1 MPPSV
6 GLATSLGQLIK
17 PGQAALGLTALGLS
31 ALAADKQAP
40 HERPQLDGSVIT
52 AVTRPIC
59 ICVQE
64 PSRRRMDSAK
74 LKVHPFPFPGTLC

>member
-6 GLATSLGQLIK
+6 GLATSLGQLIN

-40 HERPQLDGSVIT
+40 HERPQVDGSVIT
-52 AVTRPIC
+52 AVTRPISC
-59 ICVQE
+59 RNHRDVGWTQLDSKSSRFRA
-64 PSRRRMDSAK
+64 PSAE
-74 LKVHPFPFPGTLC
+74 L